1 MNPRRFVVIGQ
12 KARASTDFL
21 LVDIPSTS
29 GRLDVLL
36 RCLRAALLVS
46 HGVRRDTVVYLSLLG
61 LPDAPRTLRFD
72 GAAARYLRPDERSLA
87 TVVRKAL
94 ATEVAEIGHFVEV
107 RNGVAIS
114 AGGWDAVREAIG
126 ASPSYL
132 LEEGAADIREH
143 ADLRPDAVFVVGDH
157 VGLEQSLRDELIE
170 RGAIPISV
178 GPTSLHSEDVITLVT
193 NELDRRDARQ
203 ASRQ

>member
-1 MNPRRFVVIGQ
+1 VNPRRFVVIGQ

-94 ATEVAEIGHFVEV
+94 ATPAAEGGGFVEV
-107 RNGVAIS
+107 RNGVAI
-114 AGGWDAVREAIG
+114 ADGGWAAVRQAIG
-126 ASPSYL
+126 DGPSYL
-132 LEEGAADIREH
+132 LEEGAADIRELT
-143 ADLRPDAVFVVGDH
+143 DLRPDGVFVLGDH
-157 VGLEQSLRDELIE
+157 VGLEASVRSELIE
-170 RGAIPISV
+170 RGSIPISV
-178 GPTSLHSEDVITLVT
+178 GPISLHSEDVITLVT
-193 NELDRRDARQ
+193 NELDRRAARDQ
-203 ASRQ
+203 S